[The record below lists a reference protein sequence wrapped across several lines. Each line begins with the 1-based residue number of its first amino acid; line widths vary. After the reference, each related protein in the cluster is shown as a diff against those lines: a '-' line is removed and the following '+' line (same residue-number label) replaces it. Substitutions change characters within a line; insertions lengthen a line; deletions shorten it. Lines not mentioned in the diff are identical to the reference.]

1 MASKAKNL
9 IVLAGVVLITLALI
23 GSIVMYWIVDIA
35 MRRSS
40 EIAARQ
46 APAGWMDSIR
56 MYAQVEPEV
65 LALAL
70 PRTEDGNPSLIL
82 LGADTGDYWRA
93 PEHLT
98 EAFNALTTGRQ
109 PTTDE
114 AAAWRA
120 VLADTSLD
128 RYVRAARQRRWAS
141 LEIAISRSD
150 TAVAHNVF
158 QLWIPRFVSTKAV
171 AYGLVIRSRM
181 RLERGDR
188 ARALEDVRA
197 AIGLGEHMA
206 RREPTLIGNLIGR
219 VIVSYGANELAHYAE
234 ITRDTALARRA
245 AVAKAWAK
253 GRYGGVFRVLAV
265 SPDSALVIARDTALA
280 LGWRGEAMV
289 SLITFRRARGLL
301 FGVPGAVIERLESLG
316 QDPDPE
322 FARLAQMMVA
332 TARWINDL
340 GPRGRFRFLQS
351 VSG

>member
-1 MASKAKNL
+1 MASRAKQL
-9 IVLAGVVLITLALI
+9 IALAGVVVLAVGLI
-23 GSIVMYWIVDIA
+23 GSLVMYWVVDTV
-35 MRRSS
+35 MRTSF
-40 EIAARQ
+40 ETAARQ

-56 MYAQVEPEV
+56 MYARVAPEV

-70 PRTEDGNPSLIL
+70 PRTEDGNASLIL

-109 PTTDE
+109 PTTE
-114 AAAWRA
+114 QAAAWRA

-128 RYVRAARQRRWAS
+128 RYVRAARQRRWES

-150 TAVAHNVF
+150 TAVGHNVF
-158 QLWIPRFVSTKAV
+158 QLWFPRFVNTKAV

-197 AIGLGEHMA
+197 VIGLGEQMA
-206 RREPTLIGNLIGR
+206 RREPALTGSIGR
-219 VIVSYGANELAHYAE
+219 VFASYGANELAHYAE
-234 ITRDTALARRA
+234 ITRDTTLARRA
-245 AVAKAWAK
+245 AIAQAWAK
-253 GRYGGVFRVLAV
+253 GRGGRLFRALAG

-289 SLITFRRARGLL
+289 SLIMFQGARRIV

-340 GPRGRFRFLQS
+340 GPRGRFRFMQS
-351 VSG
+351 ELRM